1 MAAPF
6 EIRKFADDKA
16 LSAAAARDWLELVKQ
31 STGRYSVAFSGGR
44 IAKTFFQE
52 VAKLAAANPNLLANV
67 HYFWTDER
75 CVPPSDPESN
85 FRLAK
90 ENLFDPIGAPEG
102 NIHRLK
108 GELPPVEAVSDAIRE
123 VKATL
128 PSPPSEI
135 PAFDMIFLG
144 MGEDGHIASLMPN
157 AKASVLEC
165 REVFVHVDNSP
176 KPPPNRLT
184 MTYPV
189 LAKAKNVWAL
199 VASAGK
205 TKALRESMSPGG
217 GTPFARVLR
226 SRAKSI
232 VYTDLNEG

>member
-1 MAAPF
+1 MPSA
-6 EIRKFADDKA
+6 FAV
-16 LSAAAARDWLELVKQ
+16 SSI
-31 STGRYSVAFSGGR
+31 ST
-44 IAKTFFQE
+44 
-52 VAKLAAANPNLLANV
+52 
-67 HYFWTDER
+67 
-75 CVPPSDPESN
+75 DPESN

-90 ENLFDPIGAPEG
+90 ENLFDPLGVPEG

-108 GELPPVEAVSDAIRE
+108 GELPPSQAVSEAIRDLG
-123 VKATL
+123 ATI
-128 PSPPSEI
+128 PSPASEV

-157 AKASVLEC
+157 AKPSVLEC
-165 REVFVHVDNSP
+165 REAFAHVDNSP

-205 TKALRESMSPGG
+205 TDALRESLSSGG
-217 GTPFARVLR
+217 DTPFARVLR

-232 VYTDLNEG
+232 VFTDLNDLPSALSD